1 MHNDIWSLGIIL
13 LNLTTGC
20 SPWNSATLDDAT
32 YQAYLTDPDN
42 FLTSALPISDELND
56 VMVWILK
63 TDWTA
68 RMSLIDFRDAV
79 ESIGTFYAGNVVF
92 EGSLALY
99 PWETG
104 VERGNE
110 L

>member
-32 YQAYLTDPDN
+32 YKAYLTDPNN

-56 VMVWILK
+56 VMVRILK
-63 TDWTA
+63 TNWTA
-68 RMSLIDFRDAV
+68 WMLLVDFHDAV
-79 ESIGTFYAGNVVF
+79 ESIGTFYASNIVF

-104 VERGNE
+104 VELGNE

>member
-13 LNLTTGC
+13 LNLTTGH

-32 YQAYLTDPDN
+32 YEAYLMDPNN
-42 FLTSALPISDELND
+42 FLTSALPISDKLND

-68 RMSLIDFRDAV
+68 QMSLVDFRDAV
-79 ESIGTFYAGNVVF
+79 ESIGTFYAGNIVF

-104 VERGNE
+104 VELGNE